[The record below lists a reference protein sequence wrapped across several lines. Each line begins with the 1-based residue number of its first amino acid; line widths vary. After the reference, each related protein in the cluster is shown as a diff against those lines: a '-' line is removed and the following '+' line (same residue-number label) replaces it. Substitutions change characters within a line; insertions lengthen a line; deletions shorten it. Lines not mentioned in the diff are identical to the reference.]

1 MFGLKQILLVI
12 IGLSGGYIVAGGIC
26 ALITSVGLMARLAG
40 QTHTGKYVKI
50 YESCITLGG
59 TIGNLISVYKFKLP
73 ISSFVLP
80 LFGIF
85 SGIFVGVLAMSLAE
99 SINAT
104 AIFTRRIRLSKGVC
118 YVILGIAI
126 GKGLGALLLFSQG
139 W

>member
-12 IGLSGGYIVAGGIC
+12 IGLSGGYIVAGGIFS
-26 ALITSVGLMARLAG
+26 LITSVGLMARLAG
-40 QTHTGKYVKI
+40 KTHTGKYVKI
-50 YESCITLGG
+50 YESFITLGG